1 MKKSNNEDKSSNENE
16 PASDIENE
24 NESDDEN
31 ETEVITTPK
40 KPPLKGAKKNH
51 LKENII
57 KIIKIDL
64 IKILEYFA
72 CDGSEQRIISPMDK
86 EAKIIYFSGK
96 KGYFSINKLV
106 YCLPNSKI
114 IHMAESRPGARSDQ
128 GLIHEDSGFFNN
140 FNGINEYIMG
150 DKGFLGSDKV
160 YNKFIIPE
168 FDKPH
173 KSIDL
178 DVKESMKRFKS
189 IRIIIE
195 NVFAHIKKWNI
206 TTHTFRHKIQNICES
221 HHKIWC
227 SIGFLVNI
235 FVDIRL

>member
-1 MKKSNNEDKSSNENE
+1 MIKSELKDFEDKNKFLY
-16 PASDIENE
+16 D
-24 NESDDEN
+24 
-31 ETEVITTPK
+31 
-40 KPPLKGAKKNH
+40 LKGEHYKDYKDRFNKN
-51 LKENII
+51 IRV
-57 KIIKIDL
+57 
-64 IKILEYFA
+64 FCV

-128 GLIHEDSGFFNN
+128 GLIHEDS
-140 FNGINEYIMG
+140 
-150 DKGFLGSDKV
+150 
-160 YNKFIIPE
+160 E

>member
-1 MKKSNNEDKSSNENE
+1 
-16 PASDIENE
+16 
-24 NESDDEN
+24 
-31 ETEVITTPK
+31 
-40 KPPLKGAKKNH
+40 
-51 LKENII
+51 
-57 KIIKIDL
+57 
-64 IKILEYFA
+64 
-72 CDGSEQRIISPMDK
+72 MDK

-106 YCLPNSKI
+106 YCLPNGKI
-114 IHMAESRPGARSDQ
+114 IHMAKSRPGARSDQ

-160 YNKFIIPE
+160 YSKFIIPE
-168 FDKPH
+168 FDKPL
-173 KSIDL
+173 KSIDH

-206 TTHTFRHKIQNICES
+206 TTHTFRHKTQNICES

-227 SIGFLVNI
+227 SIGFLINK